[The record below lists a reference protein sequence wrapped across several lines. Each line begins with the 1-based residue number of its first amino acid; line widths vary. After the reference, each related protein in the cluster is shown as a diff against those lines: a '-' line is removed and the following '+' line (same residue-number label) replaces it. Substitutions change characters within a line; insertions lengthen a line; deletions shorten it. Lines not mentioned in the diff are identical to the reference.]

1 MAGEWRGIREGEGM
15 AWVGRARRTSDEEKR
30 TAGGGGGAHVSN
42 YYYLIVQTYPPK
54 NQVQV

>member
-1 MAGEWRGIREGEGM
+1 MRERAWPGWGGRGEPQTKRSGPRG
-15 AWVGRARRTSDEEKR
+15 VGGG
-30 TAGGGGGAHVSN
+30 GGGGGAHVSN